1 MEALQRFFES
11 QLGQDRI
18 VCIGGDLL
26 ITSEFMAS
34 AIESIAGRLKAGPA
48 LVGLKRAEL
57 RSRTGLCKEVF
68 DFAIE
73 KLARERKLRLTGEFI
88 YSCESDSRSAVPD
101 QPRLDAIAAAY
112 NTAGLAAP
120 QASEV
125 AAKLNLSEAEMRGL
139 MTLLLRDKILIR
151 MGADALCIH
160 GRALRELK
168 TQVSKLRGQT
178 LDVAGFKQMTGL
190 SRKYA
195 IPLLEYLDR
204 ERVTRKVGEQ
214 RIVL

>member
-1 MEALQRFFES
+1 
-11 QLGQDRI
+11 
-18 VCIGGDLL
+18 
-26 ITSEFMAS
+26 
-34 AIESIAGRLKAGPA
+34 
-48 LVGLKRAEL
+48 
-57 RSRTGLCKEVF
+57 VF

-73 KLARERKLRLTGEFI
+73 KLAREQKLRLTGELI
-88 YSCESDSRSAVPD
+88 HSCESDSGSAVPD
-101 QPRLDAIAAAY
+101 QPQLDAIAAAY

-120 QASEV
+120 QAAEV
-125 AAKLNLSEAEMRGL
+125 AAKLNLSQAEMRRL

-151 MGADALCIH
+151 MGADALYIH
-160 GRALRELK
+160 GKALAQLK
-168 TQVSKLRGQT
+168 TQISRLHGQA